1 MGWAHF
7 ISRTD
12 IPALLMGLGSS
23 LHPQR
28 LYSTSCAPPFPKTT
42 IQKMSGGAEV
52 PL

>member
-1 MGWAHF
+1 MGWACS

-12 IPALLMGLGSS
+12 ILALLMGLGSS

-28 LYSTSCAPPFPKTT
+28 LYSASCAPPFPKIT
-42 IQKMSGGAEV
+42 IQKMSGRAEV